1 MDRDYWGSIA
11 TLMGTI
17 VGAGVLGIPFVV
29 AKSGIFNGLVVI
41 LIIGILMTFVF
52 LYLGE
57 ITLRTKGIHQLTGY
71 AEIYLGKK
79 GKFFMMLS
87 MILGIYG
94 ALLAYIIGTGK
105 AASALLG
112 GNSFIYSLIIFA
124 ICSYVVYKGLKAV
137 ENSEL
142 YFVFGTII
150 VILLISMISMNKVN
164 PENLKS
170 SLELSK
176 IFIPF
181 GVILFAFLGTSGIP
195 EIREELQGKEKSMKK
210 VIIWTLVIVTIVY
223 SLFALIAVGVMGK
236 ETTDIATV
244 GLGKTVN
251 ESVLILG
258 NLFAMLAMSTSF
270 LVLGLALK
278 EMYNYDYKISEN
290 KSWFLTCS
298 IPLLM
303 FLFLGSSTTFTKILS
318 ITGIIVG
325 GLEGIL
331 IVLMYFKA
339 KQLGNRKPEF
349 EIKKS
354 YTIAFLIILIF
365 ALGVIFGLR

>member
-1 MDRDYWGSIA
+1 MDRDYFGSIA

-29 AKSGIFNGLVVI
+29 AKSGFLNGFLVI
-41 LIIGILMTFVF
+41 LIIGILMAFVF

-57 ITLRTKGIHQLTGY
+57 ITLRTSGIHQLTGY

-105 AASALLG
+105 AAAALLS
-112 GNSFIYSLIIFA
+112 GNSFIFSLIIFA
-124 ICSYVVYKGLKAV
+124 ICSYIVYKGLRAV

-142 YFVFGTII
+142 YFVFGTVF
-150 VILLISMISMNKVN
+150 VILLISMISMNKIN
-164 PENLKS
+164 PENLSS

-176 IFIPF
+176 LFIPF

-195 EIREELQGKEKSMKK
+195 EIREELAGKEKSMKK
-210 VIIWTLVIVTIVY
+210 VIILTLVIVTIVY
-223 SLFALIAVGVMGK
+223 SIFALVSVGVMGSK
-236 ETTDIATV
+236 TTDIATV

-258 NLFAMLAMSTSF
+258 NLFAVFAMSTSF
-270 LVLGLALK
+270 LVLALALK
-278 EMYNYDYKISEN
+278 EMYNYDYKISEK
-290 KSWFLTCS
+290 KSWLLTCS

-303 FLFLGSSTTFTKILS
+303 FLFLAGSTTFTKILT
-318 ITGIIVG
+318 ITGILVG

-331 IVLMYFKA
+331 IVFMYFKA
-339 KQLGNRKPEF
+339 KKFGNRKPEF
-349 EIKKS
+349 EMKKS
-354 YTIAFLIILIF
+354 YLIAFLIILIF
-365 ALGVIFGLR
+365 VLGVVFGLR